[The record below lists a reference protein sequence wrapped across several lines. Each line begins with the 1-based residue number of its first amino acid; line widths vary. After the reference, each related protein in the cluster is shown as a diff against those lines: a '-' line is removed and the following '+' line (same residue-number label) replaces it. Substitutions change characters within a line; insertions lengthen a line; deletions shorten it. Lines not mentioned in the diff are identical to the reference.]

1 MTNPIINTPTSL
13 AKENSMQKNSYSP
26 EEVKDWTGGATEIR
40 KNDQT
45 GEVTA
50 KINNTWVPIVEAAR
64 GDDDGEILVKLQE
77 PSMGQQLDASTTG
90 QVVRGMTNPAR
101 ATDQFL
107 SKTLPEDLVNKFYDA
122 NNQLSD
128 FTGGYPPKFP
138 EGGIDER
145 LSNERED
152 IRRSKIL
159 SGKDPDD
166 RDLEDLGNFGSP
178 LWLAAG
184 ALAPIVKGGNR
195 IIQAAKGG
203 GLGLFGSMFGDPVEK
218 TDEYGMQLLTRGSFG
233 FLFGAGMPYFGEK
246 IAEAIIRRFNA
257 RKFDEESFLT
267 SVGDFFKDRGESIND
282 IPREKINKL
291 RTQVKKSIDSDL
303 KDTPQSLLRK
313 QDFKDIGATGTTGQI
328 YQSPSQFS
336 LEKKVARTDS
346 GGGATNVGLPLEQR
360 FEDQEAALKQAVD
373 SLRVG
378 DIAPDVQSDS
388 IKLAEGLRDFD
399 KKKTK
404 EISDLYDVAEAD
416 SGIALDVPM
425 EGLADDLGKIM
436 EDYPNDGEI
445 PNKIINKMKSYGLLG
460 GKQTKVFTI
469 KDSNSLLKLI
479 NSRYKDKKAS
489 KFAMDELREAVK
501 RAVSEAAPEGSPYA
515 PAVAKAREKFKLQ
528 EKNPILQDISE
539 QGTADDEYIQKFI
552 IRNKNSKEIE
562 SLVTLLKENNPK
574 LFDKVKNQV
583 VSDLARAAYGKN
595 LRNPINPNQ
604 LGVALQTYGSPKLKA
619 FFNEEEMNL
628 LKKVK
633 RVASYIKTKPT
644 GRSEQ
649 LRHTNWSL
657 LPVNVISPT
666 VRAARAGAISTE
678 QYLDAQKVVD
688 DALNTENLKR
698 TLTDKE
704 QKLLAQMLSAG
715 TAASTSALTNQLL
728 VE

>member
-26 EEVKDWTGGATEIR
+26 EEVKDWTRGAKEIR

-50 KINNTWVPIVEAAR
+50 SINNTWVPIVEAAR

-77 PSMGQQLDASTTG
+77 PSMGQQFDASTTG
-90 QVVRGMTNPAR
+90 QVVRGMANPAR

-178 LWLAAG
+178 LWLGLG
-184 ALAPIVKGGNR
+184 AVAPIVKTGSK
-195 IIQAAKGG
+195 IAQLLKGG
-203 GLGLFGSMFGDPVEK
+203 GIGAIGSIFGDPVEK
-218 TDEYGMQLLTRGSFG
+218 TDEYGMQLLTRGSLG
-233 FLFGAGMPYFGEK
+233 FLFGAGIPFFGEK
-246 IAEAIIRRFNA
+246 IAEAVARRFNTT
-257 RKFDEESFLT
+257 KFDEGSFLT
-267 SVGDFFKDRGESIND
+267 TVQDFFKQRGENIKNV
-282 IPREKINKL
+282 PPERINKL
-291 RTQVKKSIDSDL
+291 RSQVKESMAEGLDE
-303 KDTPQSLLRK
+303 TPESLIRK
-313 QDFKDIGATGTTGQI
+313 QDFEKIGTIGTRGQT
-328 YQSPSQFS
+328 YREPSQHR
-336 LEKKVARTDS
+336 LEQSVSRKTSGTD
-346 GGGATNVGLPLEQR
+346 VGLPLQQR
-360 FEDQEAALKQAVD
+360 MADQEVALKTTFD
-373 SLRVG
+373 SLGSGVLSE
-378 DIAPDVQSDS
+378 DIQSDS

-436 EDYPNDGEI
+436 EAHPMAGRVPEEVKNT
-445 PNKIINKMKSYGLLG
+445 MQSFGLLG

-469 KDSNSLLKLI
+469 KDSNDVLVLI
-479 NSRYKDKKAS
+479 NSYYKDKDAS
-489 KFAMDELREAVK
+489 VIALGKLNRAVK

-515 PAVAKAREKFKLQ
+515 PAVEKARARFKLQ
-528 EKNPILQDISE
+528 ETIPALKDIDK
-539 QGTADDEYIQKFI
+539 GKTAPDEYIKKFI
-552 IRNKNSKEIE
+552 INSKNSKEVK
-562 SLVTLLKENNPK
+562 SLVDLLRNTDPE
-574 LFDKVKNQV
+574 LFDKVKSQV
-583 VSDLARAAYGKN
+583 VADLDRAAYGSDREN
-595 LRNPINPNQ
+595 LKISPKR
-604 LGVALQTYGSPKLKA
+604 LSDALRKYGMPKLKA
-619 FFNEEEMNL
+619 FFNEEELDL
-628 LKKVK
+628 LKTVN
-633 RVASYIKTKPT
+633 RVSSYIHTPPA

-649 LRHTNWSL
+649 RKRTNWNT

-678 QYLDAQKVVD
+678 QYLDAQKIVD
-688 DALNTENLKR
+688 EALDTKAKGRPLTE
-698 TLTDKE
+698 KE
-704 QKLLAQMLSAG
+704 QKLISQLLSGG
-715 TAASTSALTNQLL
+715 TAATTSALPTQ
-728 VE
+728 